1 MMKYIK
7 VNDNSKYQKEIFS
20 ELPELTQ
27 KIRDK
32 TLIQLE
38 KEGVFVFP
46 ECLKDSEDITE
57 KQMLLQSIN
66 EEYRTQNIMG
76 FIGLGDER
84 LVISSRFS
92 DRQNDYFLWYML
104 ERVLDIPNI
113 VELDTDADF
122 ENRLFHILIFLFPH
136 YLKQAMRKGV
146 FKNYIRRKYN
156 DGNIKGIIDIK
167 QHIDKNT
174 PFIGNVAYSQREYS
188 YDNYL
193 MELIRHTIEFIKKKP
208 YGRNILSLV
217 KSEVQLVVDATQ
229 NYEFY
234 DRKNVIVANAR
245 NTIRHAYYREY
256 RTLQH
261 LCILILQK
269 QKHQIGS
276 GSRQIYGI
284 LFDGAWLWEEYIGL
298 LVNDIFYHP
307 MNKVKKGKQILF
319 NRKVGEIYPD
329 FISRNH
335 DNRIIADAKY
345 KPIGNIKN
353 KDYLQLLAYMFRFDS
368 KKGYY
373 FYPETVAVEKE
384 YLWLNQGSTYE
395 ENVIPRNDVYI
406 IKHGLKIPSSTD
418 GYEDFSSKMK
428 ISEKEFKNIFYNS

>member
-1 MMKYIK
+1 MKYIK
-7 VNDNSKYQKEIFS
+7 INDNSKYQKEFFS
-20 ELPELTQ
+20 EISKLTQ
-27 KIRDK
+27 KISNK

-46 ECLKDSEDITE
+46 ECLKNSEDITE
-57 KQMLLQSIN
+57 KQMILQSVN

-92 DRQNDYFLWYML
+92 ERQNDYFLWYMM
-104 ERVLDIPNI
+104 EKVLDIPNI
-113 VELDTDADF
+113 VELDTDANR
-122 ENRLFHILIFLFPH
+122 ENRLFHMLIFLFPH

-146 FKNYIRRKYN
+146 FKNYICRKYN
-156 DGNIKGIIDIK
+156 DENVGGIIDI
-167 QHIDKNT
+167 QRHIDKNT
-174 PFIGNVAYSQREYS
+174 PFIGNIAYSQREYS
-188 YDNYL
+188 YDNYI

-208 YGRNILSLV
+208 YGRNVLSLV
-217 KSEVQLVVDATQ
+217 KSEVQLVIDVTQ
-229 NYEFY
+229 NYKFY
-234 DRKNVIVANAR
+234 DRQNIIAENAR
-245 NTIRHAYYREY
+245 NTIRHAYYNEY
-256 RTLQH
+256 RSLQH

-269 QKHQIGS
+269 QKHQIGL

-284 LFDGAWLWEEYIGL
+284 LFDGAWLWEEYINL

-307 MNKVKKGKQILF
+307 MNKVKKDKQILF
-319 NRKVGEIYPD
+319 NNRVGEIYPD
-329 FISRNH
+329 FISRNQ

-373 FYPETVAVEKE
+373 FYPEATIAEKE

-395 ENVIPRNDVYI
+395 KNVTTRNDVCI

-418 GYEDFSSKMK
+418 GYEDFCLKMQ
-428 ISEKEFKNIFYNS
+428 IAEKEFRNILDNS